1 MKEVKEKSM
10 MIKRKSMTMKM
21 MREEI
26 EMIEKI
32 SMRGERKMKEE
43 KG

>member
-32 SMRGERKMKEE
+32 SMREEKKMKEE